1 MIKTKER
8 ELKQIYAMVVIV
20 FLVFLLIP
28 IVLLLGKSFEGGGSV
43 SLEHYADVAGGKG
56 FAAAFGRS
64 IFVSCVSAV
73 LTTALAFVLAYTIH
87 YTNVP
92 GGLKNS
98 YAWRQWYPC
107 FFPPLHTDLPLSIPL
122 AGRGLSQE

>member
-28 IVLLLGKSFEGGGSV
+28 IVLLLGKSFEGGGNV

-56 FAAAFGRS
+56 FAAA
-64 IFVSCVSAV
+64 
-73 LTTALAFVLAYTIH
+73 
-87 YTNVP
+87 
-92 GGLKNS
+92 
-98 YAWRQWYPC
+98 
-107 FFPPLHTDLPLSIPL
+107 L
-122 AGRGLSQE
+122 AGASLYPVSVQC

>member
-43 SLEHYADVAGGKG
+43 SLEHYADVAE
-56 FAAAFGRS
+56 R
-64 IFVSCVSAV
+64 
-73 LTTALAFVLAYTIH
+73 
-87 YTNVP
+87 
-92 GGLKNS
+92 
-98 YAWRQWYPC
+98 
-107 FFPPLHTDLPLSIPL
+107 DLRLPL
-122 AGRGLSQE
+122 AGASLYPVSVQC

>member
-43 SLEHYADVAGGKG
+43 SLE
-56 FAAAFGRS
+56 
-64 IFVSCVSAV
+64 
-73 LTTALAFVLAYTIH
+73 TTRM
-87 YTNVP
+87 
-92 GGLKNS
+92 
-98 YAWRQWYPC
+98 WREER
-107 FFPPLHTDLPLSIPL
+107 DLRLPL
-122 AGRGLSQE
+122 AGASLYPVSVQC

>member
-43 SLEHYADVAGGKG
+43 SLEHYADVAGELG
-56 FAAAFGRS
+56 
-64 IFVSCVSAV
+64 
-73 LTTALAFVLAYTIH
+73 
-87 YTNVP
+87 
-92 GGLKNS
+92 
-98 YAWRQWYPC
+98 
-107 FFPPLHTDLPLSIPL
+107 
-122 AGRGLSQE
+122 

>member
-28 IVLLLGKSFEGGGSV
+28 IVLLLGKSFEGGGSI

-92 GGLKNS
+92 EGLKK
-98 YAWRQWYPC
+98 
-107 FFPPLHTDLPLSIPL
+107 
-122 AGRGLSQE
+122 